1 MVMFASGSAI
11 ARSAIRTSVSELM
24 SESMSKLVDKGM
36 TKLERTRFLTLL
48 EHMKEHDSIS
58 SADAALALGVD
69 RKTASRL
76 LSRAETLGVMTSD
89 GKTKNK
95 TYKMSE
101 PAARRPEI
109 GTSVS
114 ELMSES
120 MSKLVDK
127 GMTKLER
134 TRFLILLEYM
144 KEHDSISSAE
154 AALALGVDRKAA
166 SRLLR
171 RAEALGVMT
180 SDGKTKNKKYR
191 MI

>member
-1 MVMFASGSAI
+1 
-11 ARSAIRTSVSELM
+11 
-24 SESMSKLVDKGM
+24 M